1 MTIPNTPFEILAVVA
16 LLLPGVVFAA
26 VRTSMRGFLDQDRS
40 ISGRI
45 IQALMISIIL
55 DAIYLVA
62 LGTWLQPY
70 FTLGSKLVIADP
82 VLVGLLA
89 LGLAVLFPAF
99 CAYVTY
105 GQANWTKATSRWI
118 RKIVVPLTKNIRPNT
133 QYRSVPTAWDWI
145 AGQQGDKWVRVLN
158 AQGHWVGG
166 WFSEKAYFSVY
177 PEPRDLFIPFQWRMG
192 SDGTFDQEVENSAG
206 VWVSL
211 ENAQVVEWVD
221 APPQPNG
228 SEKQ

>member
-1 MTIPNTPFEILAVVA
+1 MTIPTTPFGILAVVA
-16 LLLPGVVFAA
+16 LLLPGIVFAA
-26 VRTSMRGFLDQDRS
+26 VRTSMQGFLAQDRS

-62 LGTWLQPY
+62 LGTWLRPY
-70 FTLGSKLVIADP
+70 FTLGSNLMIADP

-89 LGLAVLFPAF
+89 LGLAVVFPAL
-99 CAYVTY
+99 CAYATY
-105 GQANWTKATSRWI
+105 GQANWTKATSSWVRE
-118 RKIVVPLTKNIRPNT
+118 IVAPLVKNVRPNT

-158 AQGHWVGG
+158 AQGHWIGG

-177 PEPRDLFIPFQWRMG
+177 PEPRDLFIPIQWRME
-192 SDGTFDQEVENSAG
+192 SDGTFGKSVDNSAG

-211 ENAQVVEWVD
+211 ENAQVVEWID
-221 APPQPNG
+221 APPQ
-228 SEKQ
+228 SENEDQ